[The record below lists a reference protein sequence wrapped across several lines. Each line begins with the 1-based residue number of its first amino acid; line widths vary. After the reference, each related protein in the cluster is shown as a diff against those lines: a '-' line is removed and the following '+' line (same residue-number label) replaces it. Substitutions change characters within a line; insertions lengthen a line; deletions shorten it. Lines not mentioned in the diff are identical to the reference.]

1 MNIVREKEILYTMLE
16 NITRERNDLLQLQFD
31 IMRKLDRLD
40 NLEKKETVQPQ
51 NAIQA
56 PPIDFEVEVKNDVEE
71 TIEVP
76 EYIEETIEEVTEE
89 KTAHDVMSEKP
100 IHEIIEEH
108 NRKLGI
114 VEEEEVEK
122 SIIPKV
128 EIEREKDRIG
138 YKRASSLNLERV
150 NGLIINILKDNGR
163 PLHIKDIFSEL
174 NERLESNSE
183 KAIKMA
189 NLRNNILPR
198 IVKNNN
204 RVSRV
209 TRGFY
214 QFEL

>member
-16 NITRERNDLLQLQFD
+16 NIARERNDLLQLQFD

-40 NLEKKETVQPQ
+40 NLEKEETVQPQ
-51 NAIQA
+51 NVVQA
-56 PPIDFEVEVKNDVEE
+56 PPIDFEVEVKNNVEE

-76 EYIEETIEEVTEE
+76 ETIEETIEEVTEE
-89 KTAHDVMSEKP
+89 KTVHDIMREKP

-114 VEEEEVEK
+114 VEEESEQ

-150 NGLIINILKDNGR
+150 NGLIVNILKDNGR
-163 PLHIKDIFSEL
+163 PLHIKDIFNEL
-174 NERLESNSE
+174 NNRLESNSE

-189 NLRNNILPR
+189 NLRNNVLPR

-214 QFEL
+214 QYEM